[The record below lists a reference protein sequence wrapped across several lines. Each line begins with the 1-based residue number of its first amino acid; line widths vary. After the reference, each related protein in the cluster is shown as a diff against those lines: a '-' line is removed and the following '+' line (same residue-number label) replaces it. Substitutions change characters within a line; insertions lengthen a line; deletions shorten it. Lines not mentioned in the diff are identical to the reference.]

1 MAACNNITLSNTVFL
16 AVNAVL
22 ILLASSLSSIML
34 VNAAYNDVEVTRETW
49 PEVTTGKMVL
59 VKFFTPYCEHC
70 EKFAP
75 IWKQMETKYKNNE
88 KIAIIE
94 VNCDTRKGELLCD
107 DHDIIGTPD
116 VHWGDTA
123 VTYPYRGETNF
134 DSLVEFVETNMTK
147 PICSVMSV
155 DACPEEDRADMV
167 AIDKMTTEY
176 FEKLFAFGIDK
187 PEDIVAQVMVKNA
200 IKNPFKDDLDDFDP
214 DVEAD
219 DDPLGM
225 SVEPEL

>member
-1 MAACNNITLSNTVFL
+1 
-16 AVNAVL
+16 
-22 ILLASSLSSIML
+22 
-34 VNAAYNDVEVTRETW
+34 
-49 PEVTTGKMVL
+49 
-59 VKFFTPYCEHC
+59 
-70 EKFAP
+70 
-75 IWKQMETKYKNNE
+75 
-88 KIAIIE
+88 
-94 VNCDTRKGELLCD
+94 
-107 DHDIIGTPD
+107 
-116 VHWGDTA
+116 
-123 VTYPYRGETNF
+123 
-134 DSLVEFVETNMTK
+134 
-147 PICSVMSV
+147 MSV

>member
-1 MAACNNITLSNTVFL
+1 MLTLF
-16 AVNAVL
+16 
-22 ILLASSLSSIML
+22 
-34 VNAAYNDVEVTRETW
+34 E
-49 PEVTTGKMVL
+49 
-59 VKFFTPYCEHC
+59 F
-70 EKFAP
+70 
-75 IWKQMETKYKNNE
+75 KQ
-88 KIAIIE
+88 
-94 VNCDTRKGELLCD
+94 
-107 DHDIIGTPD
+107 GTPD
-116 VHWGDTA
+116 VHWGDTT
-123 VTYPYRGETNF
+123 VMYPYRGETNF

-214 DVEAD
+214 DEETD